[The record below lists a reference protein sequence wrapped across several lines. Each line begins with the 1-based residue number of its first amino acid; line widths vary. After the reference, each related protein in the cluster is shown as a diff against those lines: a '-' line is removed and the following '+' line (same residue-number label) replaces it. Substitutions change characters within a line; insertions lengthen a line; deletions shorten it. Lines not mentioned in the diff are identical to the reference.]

1 MKKIKESELVLAE
14 NNTVYHIRARQENV
28 SENIILVGDPGRV
41 PEISSYFEKI
51 DFKMMNREIC
61 THTGFYN
68 NKRVSVISTGMGPDN
83 IDIVMNELDAI
94 FNIDLDKREIKEKH
108 TTLNIIRLGTSG
120 ALQADLEVD
129 SFLMSEYAIGLDG
142 MLHFY
147 KDDKNII
154 DKDMTEAFIKHT
166 SWADNLPTPYA
177 VKASA
182 KLADK
187 IGEGLQK
194 GITATAPGFYG
205 PQGRELR
212 LKLAYP
218 NINEKIE
225 TFRFNDK
232 RITNLEMETSALYG
246 LGAMLG
252 HETLTICVL
261 IANRVTKKFSSN
273 YKIAMNLLTEM
284 VLNKITL

>member
-1 MKKIKESELVLAE
+1 MTKIKESELVLAE

-61 THTGFYN
+61 THTGYYN

-83 IDIVMNELDAI
+83 IDIIMNELDAI
-94 FNIDLDKREIKEKH
+94 FNIDLDKREIKDEH
-108 TTLNIIRLGTSG
+108 TTLNIIRMGTSG
-120 ALQADLEVD
+120 ALQSDMEVD
-129 SFLMSEYAIGLDG
+129 TFLMSEYGLGLDG

-147 KDDKNII
+147 KDEKNIFE
-154 DKDMTEAFIKHT
+154 KEMTEAFIKHT
-166 SWADNLPTPYA
+166 SWADNLPTPYI
-177 VKASA
+177 VKASDM
-182 KLADK
+182 LVEK

-205 PQGRELR
+205 PQGRVLR

-218 NINEKIE
+218 DINSKIE

-232 RITNLEMETSALYG
+232 RIANLEMETSALYG
-246 LGAMLG
+246 LGALLG

-261 IANRVTKKFSSN
+261 IANRVTKKFSTN
-273 YKIAMNLLTEM
+273 YKIAMNQLTEL
-284 VLNKITL
+284 VLNRITS

>member
-1 MKKIKESELVLAE
+1 
-14 NNTVYHIRARQENV
+14 
-28 SENIILVGDPGRV
+28 
-41 PEISSYFEKI
+41 
-51 DFKMMNREIC
+51 
-61 THTGFYN
+61 
-68 NKRVSVISTGMGPDN
+68 
-83 IDIVMNELDAI
+83 MNELDAI